1 MAGLTAATPPLAVA
15 TRANASIAFALR
27 ALRHRNYRLFFGGQI
42 VSLAGTWITTTATSW
57 LVYRLTGS
65 AWLLGLVGF
74 AGQFPAFLLGP
85 FAGIFVDRW
94 DRRRLL
100 VATQVISM
108 LQSFALAV
116 LTLTGHIT
124 VEAIVLLNVV
134 QGVVNAF
141 DMPGRQ
147 AFLIAM
153 IENRDELGNAI
164 ALNSSMVNVAR
175 LLGPSIAGVVI
186 AATNEGW
193 CFFIDGVSYL
203 GVIAALLAMRVAPRA
218 APPGRRPGARQQFIE
233 GWKYAF
239 GFRPIRSIILLLALV
254 SLVGV
259 PYSVLMPVFAT
270 VVFRGGPHTLGFLM
284 AASGGGALIGALWLA
299 TRRSVIGLG
308 RVITIASASFGA
320 GLVGFSFTTALPLAI
335 PCLVVAGFGFIVQ
348 MAGSNTIIQTIVD
361 DEKRGRVMSF
371 YMMAFLGTAP
381 FGSLIAGWMSSRI
394 GAPHTLLFGGVCCLA
409 GAAWF
414 AAELPQIRKSVR
426 PIYIRM
432 GILPQVAAGLS
443 HAAELSVP
451 PERQ

>member
-1 MAGLTAATPPLAVA
+1 VPARATGSVA
-15 TRANASIAFALR
+15 FMLR
-27 ALRHRNYRLFFGGQI
+27 ALRYRNFRLFFGGQI
-42 VSLAGTWITTTATSW
+42 VSLLGTWITTTATSW

-65 AWLLGLVGF
+65 ALLLGLVGF

-85 FAGIFVDRW
+85 FSGIFVDRW

-100 VATQVISM
+100 VVTQSISM
-108 LQSFALAV
+108 LQSFALAA
-116 LTLTGHIT
+116 LTLSGRIT
-124 VEAIVLLNVV
+124 VDAILLLNVV
-134 QGVVNAF
+134 QGIVNGF

-147 AFLIAM
+147 AFLLAM
-153 IENRDELGNAI
+153 IENKEDLGNAI

-193 CFFIDGVSYL
+193 CFLIDGVSYL
-203 GVIAALLAMRVAPRA
+203 GVIAALVAMRVARRSAPA
-218 APPGRRPGARQQFIE
+218 ADRPGAAQQFIE

-259 PYSVLMPVFAT
+259 PYSVLMPIFAAT
-270 VVFRGGPHTLGFLM
+270 VFHGGPHTLGFLM
-284 AASGGGALIGALWLA
+284 TASGFGALGGALWLA
-299 TRRSVIGLG
+299 TRRSVVGLG
-308 RVITIASASFGA
+308 RIIIIASASFGV
-320 GLVGFSFTTALPLAI
+320 GLIGFSFAPVLSMAI

-348 MAGSNTIIQTIVD
+348 MAASNTIIQTIVD

-394 GAPHTLLFGGVCCLA
+394 GAPHTLLVGGVCCLA
-409 GAAWF
+409 GTAWF
-414 AAELPQIRKSVR
+414 ATDLPAIRTAVR
-426 PIYIRM
+426 PIYVRM

-443 HAAELSVP
+443 DAAELSVP